1 MPRRICQFGGGLVV
15 AFAFASG
22 AQAEPATPAVAT
34 DHERAV
40 VRPAAVGA
48 KPMGVQPETQA
59 LPVYRSP
66 LSEYRPY
73 RVDEPLRPWK
83 AEQLGGGYAVS
94 SYIEQTA
101 YEHAAAVV
109 AVAAAVDGVTT
120 VHNRLLVG

>member
-48 KPMGVQPETQA
+48 KPMGAQPETQA
-59 LPVYRSP
+59 LPAYRSP

-83 AEQLGGGYAVS
+83 DANAEVGRLGGHMGHLDPPAGGGA
-94 SYIEQTA
+94 Q
-101 YEHAAAVV
+101 
-109 AVAAAVDGVTT
+109 
-120 VHNRLLVG
+120 

>member
-48 KPMGVQPETQA
+48 KPMGAKPMGAQPETQA
-59 LPVYRSP
+59 LPAYRSP

-83 AEQLGGGYAVS
+83 DANAEVGRLGGHRGHLDPPAGGG
-94 SYIEQTA
+94 A
-101 YEHAAAVV
+101 
-109 AVAAAVDGVTT
+109 
-120 VHNRLLVG
+120 R

>member
-48 KPMGVQPETQA
+48 KPMGAKPETQA
-59 LPVYRSP
+59 LPAYRSP

-83 AEQLGGGYAVS
+83 DANAEVGRLGGHMGHLDPPAVGGA
-94 SYIEQTA
+94 Q
-101 YEHAAAVV
+101 
-109 AVAAAVDGVTT
+109 
-120 VHNRLLVG
+120 